1 MKPLLETFLELI
13 ALNLLTTRIL
23 VYSSFKTKKN
33 LTKGLW
39 KNRKKKELTH

>member
-23 VYSSFKTKKN
+23 VYSSFKI
-33 LTKGLW
+33 
-39 KNRKKKELTH
+39 KKKINKRVMEK